1 MQKTLTIAWAIF
13 LSVIFFI
20 DGLEI
25 EEELETVEKEVI
37 INGKN
42 VSRRK
47 KHYKNKSSYGLF
59 QQTTKAREFS
69 STKINDKL
77 GFVYKKFQPR
87 RKVRR
92 PASFQSKPKRHHI
105 IITS

>member
-13 LSVIFFI
+13 LSVIFFL
-20 DGLEI
+20 DGAEI
-25 EEELETVEKEVI
+25 EEELETFEKEVI
-37 INGKN
+37 IDGKN

-59 QQTTKAREFS
+59 QTTTKSREFS
-69 STKINDKL
+69 STKINDKI
-77 GFVYKKFQPR
+77 GFAYKKFSPR
-87 RKVRR
+87 RRR
-92 PASFQSKPKRHHI
+92 RTTFPMKPKRHHI

>member
-77 GFVYKKFQPR
+77 GFVKKFSPR
-87 RKVRR
+87 RKIRR
-92 PASFQSKPKRHHI
+92 TPFQSKPKRHHI

>member
-25 EEELETVEKEVI
+25 EEELETVEKEII

-47 KHYKNKSSYGLF
+47 KHYKNKNSYGLF
-59 QQTTKAREFS
+59 QQTTKSREFS
-69 STKINDKL
+69 STKINNQL
-77 GFVYKKFQPR
+77 SFVKKFSPR
-87 RKVRR
+87 RRR
-92 PASFQSKPKRHHI
+92 RTFPMRPKRHHI
-105 IITS
+105 IITSKN